1 MLGKAILMTAHA
13 LGIVTILGC
22 AVMARQ
28 SLSPVP
34 AAVLRLMPADL
45 ADSGRAGQ

>member
-1 MLGKAILMTAHA
+1 MMAHA

-28 SLSPVP
+28 AMSPPPGAASLSS
-34 AAVLRLMPADL
+34 PADFAERSRGTL
-45 ADSGRAGQ
+45 GYAGQ